1 MAIITCI
8 TIDNDKN
15 IMVMLLD
22 VNQLKLKPLLATAHA
37 IINNNFSTPLFICK
51 YQQADLSFLLSISL
65 TQVALFL
72 IDPAEKDHYIQ

>member
-37 IINNNFSTPLFICK
+37 IINNFSTPLFICK
-51 YQQADLSFLLSISL
+51 YQQADSSFLLSISL

-72 IDPAEKDHYIQ
+72 IDPAEKDLYIQ